1 MNGMMINKL
10 AGVSYMPL
18 THYVYSI
25 LIRPAEQQ
33 HQLKNHVLLS
43 NKLKNDFKRFKIC
56 I

>member
-33 HQLKNHVLLS
+33 QQLKNHVLLLS
-43 NKLKNDFKRFKIC
+43 FFFLVLTK
-56 I
+56 

>member
-25 LIRPAEQQ
+25 SLIRPAEQQ
-33 HQLKNHVLLS
+33 QLKNHVLL
-43 NKLKNDFKRFKIC
+43 LFFFFKTK
-56 I
+56 